1 LRHVPDAALR
11 RMLDE
16 PLAVT
21 DAARHHLGTC
31 GRCRAASAEIAENAA
46 AAFRALS
53 PAQLSTDSD
62 LAWIR
67 LQHQLARPAETASPA
82 LPLPRLPSRRLV
94 MASIRTGTVVAAGV
108 LLAGVGATAM
118 LTRVYAPA
126 RVVAP
131 VPVSRG
137 YLHAVTRARDIT
149 RLPCPTP
156 GMLPAGVGSPQ
167 LSVAAPAVTCTP
179 SRGFSIRRTH

>member
-1 LRHVPDAALR
+1 MRHVPDAALR

-31 GRCRAASAEIAENAA
+31 GRCRAASAEIAENAE

-53 PAQLSTDSD
+53 AAQPPADSD
-62 LAWIR
+62 LAWTR
-67 LQHQLARPAETASPA
+67 VQHQLARPAGITSPA

-108 LLAGVGATAM
+108 LLAGVGAAAT

-126 RVVAP
+126 RVAP
-131 VPVSRG
+131 VPVTRAD
-137 YLHAVTRARDIT
+137 LHAVTRASDIT
-149 RLPCPTP
+149 RLPCPPP
-156 GMLPAGVGSPQ
+156 GMLPAGVGSPR
-167 LSVAAPAVTCTP
+167 LIVAAPAVTCTS